1 MKTLKNNK
9 TNEIKRV
16 DDKTARTMVSQ
27 TFLGWEYC
35 PKSLWKET
43 RPSKSKQVE
52 VTEETKTSENNL
64 SDKKVRKMR
73 REEKAQR
80 HASK

>member
-9 TNEIKRV
+9 TNEIRRV
-16 DDKTARTMVSQ
+16 DDKTARTMVNQS
-27 TFLGWEYC
+27 FLGWEYC
-35 PKSLWKET
+35 PKLLWKEN
-43 RPSKSKQVE
+43 RLSKSKQVE
-52 VTEETKTSENNL
+52 ITEGKNTSESNL

-73 REEKAQR
+73 REEKTQR